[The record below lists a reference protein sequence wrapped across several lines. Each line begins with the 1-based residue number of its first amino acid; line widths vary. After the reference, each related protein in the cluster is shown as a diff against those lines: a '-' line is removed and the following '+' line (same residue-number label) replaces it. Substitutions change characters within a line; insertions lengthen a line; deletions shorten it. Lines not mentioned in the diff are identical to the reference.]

1 MFKRTTLMLMSAL
14 LIWSGT
20 IAQASASM
28 IQTQDVLALDARQ
41 ERIAEIRDQLN
52 RNEVQRAMVELGV
65 DPSQA
70 ALRVASMNDQE
81 LLTLEQQLDT
91 LPAGGGFFGVVGL
104 VFVVLLI
111 LELVGATNIFT
122 KV

>member
-1 MFKRTTLMLMSAL
+1 MLMSAL